1 MKSNK
6 QLTFGLLSTIDQPL
20 LPNYINS
27 IHEKGLKNIIVLI
40 DSKFISDK
48 DRKIWE
54 ERTGI
59 KFPILNGIN
68 FKIFDFAKLRIPFF
82 FIKIITTQIV

>member
-1 MKSNK
+1 MKTNK

-40 DSKFISDK
+40 DSN
-48 DRKIWE
+48 
-54 ERTGI
+54 
-59 KFPILNGIN
+59 LY
-68 FKIFDFAKLRIPFF
+68 L
-82 FIKIITTQIV
+82 IKIERSGKKELELSFLY